1 MSTFN
6 LALGAIATTQGIGAS
21 LSGLVAGE
29 IVDHFGYS
37 AAFLTSGAAALVAL
51 IVFAVWMTETA
62 DLETSKQ
69 ELIAPV

>member
-1 MSTFN
+1 M
-6 LALGAIATTQGIGAS
+6 ALGAIATTQGIGAS